1 MKHLV
6 IIGVGGFAR
15 EVYWHAQES
24 IGFGTEWD
32 LKGFLDGDV
41 RLAEGE
47 YKKLELP
54 LLGNIRDYEI
64 QDHDVFISA
73 IGEPK
78 TRKKL
83 VNIMLERGANFI
95 NLISNK
101 ATVHGNA
108 KLGIG
113 DILSP
118 GTNIHD
124 HSIIGDFVVF
134 NLNSGVGHDSCIGDF
149 CSFMGLSG
157 VCGNVQVGKEV
168 YFATLATALPHTKIG
183 DGAEIGPGSIVFK
196 SVRAGRRVFGNPA
209 LPYEF

>member
-1 MKHLV
+1 M

-15 EVYWHAQES
+15 EVYWHAKES
-24 IGFGTEWD
+24 IGYKTDWD

-41 RLAEGE
+41 KLGDAEYEKLALPVEG
-47 YKKLELP
+47 
-54 LLGNIRDYEI
+54 NVFDYEI
-64 QDHDVFISA
+64 KKDDVFICA
-73 IGEPK
+73 IGDPK

-83 VNIMLERGANFI
+83 VNVMLERGAQFI

-101 ATVHGNA
+101 ATIHGNA
-108 KLGIG
+108 KLGVG
-113 DILSP
+113 NILSP

-124 HSIIGDFVVF
+124 SCIVGNFVVF
-134 NLNSGVGHDSCIGDF
+134 NLNAGVGHDSHVGDF

-157 VCGNVQVGKEV
+157 VCGNVQVGEGV

-183 DGAEIGPGSIVFK
+183 DGAEIGPASIVFK
-196 SVRAGRRVFGNPA
+196 SVRAGRKVFGNPA